1 MVQVFRCKICGEA
14 FVANSK
20 STHCPFC
27 GAPIKFLVDAKE
39 YVEPKIP
46 ELSEISRKNLEF
58 SFDLEVKASQIYQC
72 MRKKSKD
79 EFIIGMMKTLAKVEL
94 EHAEVIGKLIGKS
107 MSCEI
112 PFKEE
117 LCTADKAESLN
128 KTVELETGA
137 IGHYKKF
144 LSEATEQRVK
154 DVFEALIAVET
165 DHLNLTE
172 KELKK

>member
-27 GAPIKFLVDAKE
+27 GAPVKFLVDAKE

-46 ELSEISRKNLEF
+46 ELSELSRKNLEF
-58 SFDLEVKASQIYQC
+58 SFDLEVKASRIYHC

-79 EFIIGMMKTLAKVEL
+79 EFIVGMMKTLAKVEL

-107 MSCEI
+107 ISCEI
-112 PFKEE
+112 PLNKD
-117 LCTADKAESLN
+117 LCTEDRAESLE
-128 KTVELETGA
+128 KTKKLETDAVGF
-137 IGHYKKF
+137 YKKF
-144 LSEATEQRVK
+144 MAEAVEPRVK
-154 DVFEALIAVET
+154 EVFEALASVEQ
-165 DHLNLTE
+165 DHLDITEVNL
-172 KELKK
+172 K